1 MKVMNGIQYYVKSN
15 YFFMQRHK
23 YLDLNTTL
31 SLPQQE
37 QYKLR
42 NQFFFEFS
50 CDPNNYSLYTNITSA
65 KPYC

>member
-1 MKVMNGIQYYVKSN
+1 MNGIQYYVKSN

-42 NQFFFEFS
+42 NQFFFEFFAIQIIIH
-50 CDPNNYSLYTNITSA
+50 YIQI
-65 KPYC
+65 